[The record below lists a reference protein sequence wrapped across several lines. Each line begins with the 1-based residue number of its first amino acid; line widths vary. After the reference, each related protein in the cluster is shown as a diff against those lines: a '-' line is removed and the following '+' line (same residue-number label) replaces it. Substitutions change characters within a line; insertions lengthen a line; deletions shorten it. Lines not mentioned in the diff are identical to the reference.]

1 MHHQICSHISNISR
15 NCASNQLGFQNPSLA
30 TTECPEVAYKYYRMP
45 EWGKPYWNAH
55 IVIVEAMLS
64 CIKWVLSENGA
75 YPKSPNFM
83 IKRFGSA
90 VLGSFLKR
98 FYGSTVPIVL
108 LCAVRFGSKMWK

>member
-1 MHHQICSHISNISR
+1 
-15 NCASNQLGFQNPSLA
+15 
-30 TTECPEVAYKYYRMP
+30 MP

-55 IVIVEAMLS
+55 IVIVEAMFS

-90 VLGSFLKR
+90 VLDSFLKR
-98 FYGSTVPIVL
+98 FYGSTVPIVYYL
-108 LCAVRFGSKMWK
+108 LFGSVRKCGNDVNHVIIRI